1 MGEVNTECNSV
12 SGLQEADDEVV
23 FVKDEDVLAAA
34 RRILADNAEA
44 FEDLAQ

>member
-1 MGEVNTECNSV
+1 MGEADTKYKSL
-12 SGLQEADDEVV
+12 SGIKETTGEIV
-23 FVKDEDVLAAA
+23 FAKDEDVLAAA